1 MKTKKIVV
9 VFAIVVIVLILG
21 IAGCNAANNTA
32 AQTEATIEPVLAEEK
47 IVAEGKIVPVESATL
62 SFVSGGVV
70 DDIFVEEGE
79 VVKEDEV
86 IAQLSGT
93 ERLASQ
99 ISSAELA
106 LISAQQAYDDLFD
119 NVDVQKAQ
127 AELAVAKAKIELED
141 AQEDREKKNYRNSN
155 DTTLDGIRANAIIAA
170 DALKDAEDYY
180 NYFEENYDEDNATRA
195 GALSQV
201 VAARKAND
209 KAQYNLQY
217 ALGFPEESDVEEA
230 DARVALAMAT
240 LDEAQRDLDA
250 LQDGKPDPDD
260 VALVEAR
267 LKEAQATYDA
277 AMAALEDIKL
287 IAPFSGELVA
297 NNLTVGEF
305 VSPGSPAAVI
315 GDMSSWE
322 VVTTDLTELDVVK
335 IKEGM
340 EVTVE
345 LDALPGIELKG
356 VVSSIKMLGENV
368 QGDITYTVKIRLEDT
383 DERLTWNMTAFVTF
397 PLE

>member
-1 MKTKKIVV
+1 MKTKKLAVGLSIIGVV
-9 VFAIVVIVLILG
+9 LVLG
-21 IAGCNAANNTA
+21 IAGCNSTTNAAAESA
-32 AQTEATIEPVLAEEK
+32 ATLEPVLAEEK
-47 IVAEGKIVPVESATL
+47 IVAEGKVVPVESATL
-62 SFVSGGVV
+62 SFISGGVV

-79 VVKEDEV
+79 NVSVDDV

-93 ERLASQ
+93 ERLTSQ

-106 LISAQQAYDDLFD
+106 LISAQQAYDDLFE

-141 AQEDREKKNYRNSN
+141 AEEDREKKNYRNSS
-155 DTTLDGIRANAIIAA
+155 DTTLDGIRADAILAENA
-170 DALKDAEDYY
+170 LEDAEEYY
-180 NYFEENYDEDNATRA
+180 NYFEEHYDEDDPIRA
-195 GALSQV
+195 GALSQL
-201 VAARKAND
+201 VAAQKANN

-217 ALGFPEESDVEEA
+217 AMGYPEESDVEEA

-240 LDEAQRDLDA
+240 LEEAQRDLDA

-260 VALVEAR
+260 VALAEAR

-287 IAPFSGELVA
+287 IAPFDGELVA
-297 NNLTVGEF
+297 NNLKIGEF

-315 GDMSSWE
+315 GDMSAWE
-322 VVTTDLTELDVVK
+322 IETTDLTELDVVK

-345 LDALPGIELKG
+345 LDALPGVELKG